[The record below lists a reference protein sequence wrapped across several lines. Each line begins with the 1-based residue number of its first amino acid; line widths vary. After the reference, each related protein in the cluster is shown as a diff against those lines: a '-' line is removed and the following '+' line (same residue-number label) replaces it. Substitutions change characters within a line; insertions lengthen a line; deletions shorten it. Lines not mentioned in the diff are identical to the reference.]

1 MNSASASNGA
11 GRSYDI
17 VVFGATGFTGKLT
30 AEYLLRSPD
39 SQRIKL
45 AIAGRNSSKLEATR
59 QQLQAD
65 SGQGQV
71 DTIVAD
77 SNDYTSLVQMAAQA
91 RVVITTVGPYLKYG
105 EPLVRACVET
115 GTHYVDLTGEPEF

>member
-39 SQRIKL
+39 SQRITCSDTAAAKQRIT
-45 AIAGRNSSKLEATR
+45 APDSPDARTR
-59 QQLQAD
+59 
-65 SGQGQV
+65 V
-71 DTIVAD
+71 
-77 SNDYTSLVQMAAQA
+77 
-91 RVVITTVGPYLKYG
+91 
-105 EPLVRACVET
+105 
-115 GTHYVDLTGEPEF
+115 